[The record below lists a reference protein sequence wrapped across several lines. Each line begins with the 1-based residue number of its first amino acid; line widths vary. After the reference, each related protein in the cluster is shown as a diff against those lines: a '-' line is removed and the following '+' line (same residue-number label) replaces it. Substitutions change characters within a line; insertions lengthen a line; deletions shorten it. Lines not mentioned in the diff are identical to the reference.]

1 MIVPLVTELLIFLY
15 AGRGITRAE
24 VHENRSNG
32 GTIVRHVVVRDDH
45 LSIRFPILS
54 GLEIMRRMRATS
66 RNDIRITVSLSL
78 FLFPREVIFS
88 FLDCNKLIPIY
99 IYIRLFR
106 RLVGS
111 VFLVL
116 FSISL

>member
-45 LSIRFPILS
+45 LSIRFPILP

-66 RNDIRITVSLSL
+66 RNGIRITVSLSL
-78 FLFPREVIFS
+78 FLYYSLSTRTNLFIS
-88 FLDCNKLIPIY
+88 
-99 IYIRLFR
+99 RLQ
-106 RLVGS
+106 
-111 VFLVL
+111 
-116 FSISL
+116 